1 MVLIAKFNQ
10 LVQFI
15 KKAIQ
20 NYQFEQVN
28 NIIDSIREYSVYQQ
42 FVVSFTVVLLYKFF
56 NKIFLKIKLKF
67 DLIPSKTVDDEA
79 PYNLPYI
86 TVTNYSQHIPFY
98 KKRIVA
104 DLFYFRT

>member
-1 MVLIAKFNQ
+1 MVLITKVSQ
-10 LVQFI
+10 IIQFI
-15 KKAIQ
+15 KKAVQ

-28 NIIDSIREYSVYQQ
+28 KIIDYIREYSAYQQ
-42 FVVSFTVVLLYKFF
+42 FIISFTIVLLYKFF

-67 DLIPSKTVDDEA
+67 DVVPSKTVDDES

-86 TVTNYSQHIPFY
+86 TIANYTHNIPFCR
-98 KKRIVA
+98 KRIVA